1 MSTSTTSSADDP
13 GPGLPAGALTAA
25 ELWTRI
31 GTPRRA
37 VAVVAH
43 PDDESFGLGAL
54 LSALVDAGASV
65 GVVCLTHGEA
75 STLGVAADL
84 GAVRD
89 LELRAAAGELG
100 LADAALYDHP
110 DGHLADID
118 HDELVAVVDA
128 HLEAAD
134 LVVAFDAQGVTGHPD
149 HRAATAVARAV
160 AARRRLALLEWGVDA
175 DVAETLREELGAPFV
190 ALEDQPGADVFD
202 VEVDRRRQRAAIACH
217 ASQAT
222 DNPVLV
228 RRLER
233 QGAVE
238 RVRWWP
244 APAG

>member
-1 MSTSTTSSADDP
+1 MDR
-13 GPGLPAGALTAA
+13 PAGILRAA
-25 ELWTRI
+25 ELWSRI
-31 GTPRRA
+31 GTPGRA

-75 STLGVAADL
+75 STLGASADL
-84 GAVRD
+84 GVVRD
-89 LELRAAAGELG
+89 LELRAAAAELG
-100 LADAALYDHP
+100 LADVALYDHP
-110 DGHLADID
+110 DGHLAEVD
-118 HDELVAVVDA
+118 HDQLVAVVDE
-128 HLEAAD
+128 HLEAVD

-160 AARRRLALLEWGVDA
+160 ATRRRVALLEWGVDA
-175 DVAETLREELGAPFV
+175 DVAEVLREELGAPFV
-190 ALEDQPGADVFD
+190 ALEDQPGAEVID
-202 VEVDRRRQRAAIACH
+202 VEVDRRRQHAAIACH
-217 ASQAT
+217 TSQAT

-244 APAG
+244 APAL